1 MKTTFRLLIA
11 IALLA
16 ASFSVALAEPSPP
29 VPTSL
34 EDGYSNQL
42 FLPVVANAAVSSVA
56 TAEFDVAAKSPD
68 PNANENA
75 FYKQITVVSTSDLH
89 GALVGRVQD
98 WSHGDAVGGA
108 EWLAGYFNI
117 VRNENPG
124 GFLYL
129 DAGDSMQGT
138 LISNYFEGASTIDV
152 LNAMQLDAMAPGNH
166 EFDWGQDVLAERE
179 HQAHFPF
186 LAANIFYK
194 ESDERPDY
202 ITPYIVKP
210 VKGIKVGVIGVAY
223 PDTPTVTN
231 PVNVE
236 DLDFTDPDDAVNEVI
251 SEVEAKGATMI
262 VVVAHIG
269 GYYPDYEE
277 GIKDFTCSLDSE
289 EVDLVVSGHTHTRI
303 DEEMCGI
310 PVVQAYSS
318 GTAFS
323 RVDFTMDKRT
333 GEVVSYVMNS
343 YPVTTYQT
351 YYGDP
356 ATYTR
361 WDTGVSQEVVPNPR
375 VEAMVDRY
383 EAEIEELQNE
393 VIGETTQAITR
404 DYRHESTMGDW
415 VTDIMRAYDD
425 DIDFAFTNSGGL
437 RAEID
442 AGLITYG
449 EVFEAQPF
457 DNTLVVVELDGA
469 EVVQVLEEGTTGAH
483 GLIQVSGL
491 QFTFDYDDP
500 IGSRVMGEVIDL
512 STGLALEPATT
523 YYVAVNDFMANGGD
537 EYDTL
542 AANPQVNTYEL
553 VRDLVVDWVW
563 AYSPFTPPDPAVE
576 QRITAYGTP
585 PS

>member
-1 MKTTFRLLIA
+1 MQ
-11 IALLA
+11 
-16 ASFSVALAEPSPP
+16 S
-29 VPTSL
+29 
-34 EDGYSNQL
+34 
-42 FLPVVANAAVSSVA
+42 
-56 TAEFDVAAKSPD
+56 
-68 PNANENA
+68 
-75 FYKQITVVSTSDLH
+75 
-89 GALVGRVQD
+89 
-98 WSHGDAVGGA
+98 WSHDDAVGGA
-108 EWLAGYFNI
+108 DWLAGYFNI
-117 VRNENPG
+117 VRDENPG

-152 LNAMQLDAMAPGNH
+152 LNAMRLDAMAPGNH
-166 EFDWGQDVLAERE
+166 EFDWGQEVLAERE

-202 ITPYIVKP
+202 VKPYIVKP
-210 VKGIKVGVIGVAY
+210 VKGIIVGVIGVAY

-277 GIKDFTCSLDSE
+277 GIMDFACSLDSE
-289 EVDLVVSGHTHTRI
+289 EVDLIVSGHTHTSI
-303 DEEMCGI
+303 YDVMCGI

-323 RVDFTMDKRT
+323 RVDFSVDTST
-333 GEVVSYVMNS
+333 GEVADYSMNS

-351 YYGDP
+351 YYANP
-356 ATYTR
+356 ATYQR
-361 WDTGVSQEVVPNPR
+361 WDNGVYQVVVADPE
-375 VEAMVDRY
+375 VEAIVDYY
-383 EAEIEELQNE
+383 EAEIEPVQNE
-393 VIGETTQAITR
+393 LIGETSAVIDR
-404 DYRHESTMGDW
+404 EYRLESVMGDW
-415 VTDIMRAYDD
+415 VTDIMRAYTYDPA
-425 DIDFAFTNSGGL
+425 IDFAFTNSGGL
-437 RAEID
+437 RADID
-442 AGLITYG
+442 AGEITFG

-457 DNTLVVVELDGA
+457 DNTQVIVELTGA
-469 EVVQVLEEGTTGAH
+469 EVVQVLEEGITGDH

-491 QFTFDYDDP
+491 SFEFSYDLP
-500 IGSRVMGEVIDL
+500 VHSRVMGDVIDL
-512 STGLALEPATT
+512 STGVALVPTET

-542 AANPQVNTYEL
+542 AAAPQVNTYVL
-553 VRDLVVDWVW
+553 VRDLVVDWVK
-563 AYSPFTPPDPAVE
+563 AFSPFAPPDPATE
-576 QRITAYGTP
+576 QRITAHGTAP
-585 PS
+585 D